1 MTPPDTATLEAPEID
16 IMAAAIAAD
25 NETAAS
31 TSPAPAAKETTP
43 AAPDKTGTPPAVG
56 TEATA
61 PAASA
66 TAEADKPKGKE
77 TPFTKAKGEAERR
90 DRSWKALEEEKATVR
105 ADKARAEAEAATLR
119 REMETLRNAQPVGPT
134 KDEHGATAED
144 YRGLAKR
151 YRAEGNDELAE
162 AAQARA
168 EKLATTASRPAAAS
182 ATTFDSPEFQAQWKG
197 HTEKLIASDPTLADP
212 ENAVVKAANTILKD
226 PTYGR
231 FFKSHP
237 DGINAAVEV
246 ARLLQAN
253 AAGQQ
258 TRQALTTTQA
268 DLTKAKAEVTR
279 LTALLQPRGSHPA
292 GQPGGGQKIEDMN
305 PNDAAAAVMAMARA
319 ADRGELN

>member
-1 MTPPDTATLEAPEID
+1 MTPPETATLEAPEVD

-25 NETAAS
+25 NETAS
-31 TSPAPAAKETTP
+31 PTSPAPAAKETTP
-43 AAPDKTGTPPAVG
+43 DALDTTGTPPAGG

-61 PAASA
+61 TTASA
-66 TAEADKPKGKE
+66 TAEATKPKNKE
-77 TPFTKAKGEAERR
+77 TAFTKAKGEAERR

-105 ADKARAEAEAATLR
+105 ADKARAEAEAAILR

-151 YRAEGNDELAE
+151 YRSEGNDELAE

-168 EKLATTASRPAAAS
+168 EKLATTASRPAAS
-182 ATTFDSPEFQAQWKG
+182 ATTFESPEFQAQWKG

>member
-1 MTPPDTATLEAPEID
+1 MTPPETATLEAPEVD

-25 NETAAS
+25 NETAS
-31 TSPAPAAKETTP
+31 PTSPAPAAKETTP
-43 AAPDKTGTPPAVG
+43 DALDTTGTPPAGG

-61 PAASA
+61 TTASA
-66 TAEADKPKGKE
+66 TAEATKPKNKE
-77 TPFTKAKGEAERR
+77 TAFTKAKGEAERR

-151 YRAEGNDELAE
+151 YRSEGNDELAE

-168 EKLATTASRPAAAS
+168 EKLATTASRPAAS
-182 ATTFDSPEFQAQWKG
+182 ATTFESPEFQAQWKG